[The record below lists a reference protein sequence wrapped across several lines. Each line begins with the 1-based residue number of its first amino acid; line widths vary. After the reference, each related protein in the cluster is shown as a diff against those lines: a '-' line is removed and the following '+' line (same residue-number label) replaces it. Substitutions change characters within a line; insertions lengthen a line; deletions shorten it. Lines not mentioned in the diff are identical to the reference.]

1 MSHIDRMHQQ
11 FYEVTRYSLLL
22 LLFLCQVK

>member
-22 LLFLCQVK
+22 LFLCQVK